1 MKKITSYA
9 DLLEQNETAE
19 GIEWEELS
27 TKQLFQLEDQIESW
41 DHPLA
46 LDILY
51 ELERRAG
58 ITDPKGLLDYL
69 NADPGDVYVW
79 IGESLLPDAYDWT
92 PEDK

>member
-1 MKKITSYA
+1 MKEINTYA
-9 DLLEQNETAE
+9 ELLEQNETPE
-19 GIEWEELS
+19 GIDWEEMP
-27 TKQLFQLEDQIESW
+27 TKQLFRLEDQIPSW

-69 NADPGDVYVW
+69 NVEPGAVYVW
-79 IGESLLPDAYDWT
+79 IGESLLPEEY
-92 PEDK
+92 EG

>member
-1 MKKITSYA
+1 MKKINNYA

-27 TKQLFQLEDQIESW
+27 TKQLFKLEDEIPSW
-41 DHPLA
+41 DYPLA

-69 NADPGDVYVW
+69 NADAGDVYVW
-79 IGESLLPDAYDWT
+79 IGESLLPEEY
-92 PEDK
+92 EG

>member
-1 MKKITSYA
+1 MKKINNYA

-27 TKQLFQLEDQIESW
+27 TKQLFKLEDEIPSW
-41 DHPLA
+41 DYPLA

-69 NADPGDVYVW
+69 NVDAGDVYVW
-79 IGESLLPDAYDWT
+79 IGESLLQ
-92 PEDK
+92 EDYEG

>member
-1 MKKITSYA
+1 MKKITNYA

-27 TKQLFQLEDQIESW
+27 TKQLFKLEDEIPSW
-41 DHPLA
+41 DYPLA

-69 NADPGDVYVW
+69 NADAGDVYVW
-79 IGESLLPDAYDWT
+79 IGESLLPEEY
-92 PEDK
+92 EG

>member
-1 MKKITSYA
+1 MKKITTYA

-27 TKQLFQLEDQIESW
+27 TKQLFQLEDEIPSW
-41 DHPLA
+41 DYPLA

-69 NADPGDVYVW
+69 NVDAGDVYVW
-79 IGESLLPDAYDWT
+79 IGESLLAEEY
-92 PEDK
+92 EG